1 MHVELELELLRT
13 ERELLARVV
22 AARQAEQ
29 LGEDFVGLDDRRVV
43 GAMRGPDRR
52 AA

>member
-1 MHVELELELLRT
+1 MYEEAFLEMLRT
-13 ERELLARVV
+13 ERELTERVV
-22 AARQAEQ
+22 FKMASQQ
-29 LGEDFVGLDDRRVV
+29 LGEAWVGLDDRRQH